1 MYASPAKNYALKF
14 FERGNHL
21 VMSVALVAGNFMPCL
36 SALIAS
42 VFIEPVLKPYMPEE
56 TAPAKPEEEQDSHSE
71 EEDL

>member
-14 FERGNHL
+14 F
-21 VMSVALVAGNFMPCL
+21 
-36 SALIAS
+36 
-42 VFIEPVLKPYMPEE
+42 EPVLKPYMPEE